1 MSCNN
6 DHVCKL
12 SCVAAGAIA
21 GAALAYCALKGCC
34 ASSAAQKKPQGAE
47 ALRAALKS
55 AEADAARL
63 EDELVAEVR
72 KTKPAPLVDA
82 IVMSGPSGVGKGTII
97 DRLMK
102 DRPGQFS
109 FCVSHT
115 SRAPRAGE
123 VDGKNYHFST
133 KEAMKA
139 MVERNEFL
147 ECCDVHGNM
156 YGTSVAALRDVQ
168 KTGAMPI
175 IEIDVQGAQKLKAA
189 QGDKLRLCFMFIEAP
204 SMEELES
211 RIVGR
216 GQESGDK
223 VQVRLSTAR
232 KEMAFVSGN
241 RHFFDNVLT
250 NVDLERS
257 LAEIQRYFAI
267 RCGV

>member
-1 MSCNN
+1 MSVNF
-6 DHVCKL
+6 HLKAL
-12 SCVAAGAIA
+12 PRA
-21 GAALAYCALKGCC
+21 AALRNAVR
-34 ASSAAQKKPQGAE
+34 ASQEDTQ
-47 ALRAALKS
+47 
-55 AEADAARL
+55 RL
-63 EDELVAEVR
+63 EDELFAEVL

-97 DRLMK
+97 NRLMQ
-102 DRPGQFS
+102 DRPGEFS

-123 VDGKNYHFST
+123 VDGKNYHFSDKDT
-133 KEAMKA
+133 MKA

-147 ECCDVHGNM
+147 ECCEVHGNM

-168 KTGAMPI
+168 ASGAMPL

-189 QGDKLRLCFMFIEAP
+189 QGDKLRLCFIFIEAP
-204 SMEELES
+204 SMDELES

-216 GQESGDK
+216 GQETGDK
-223 VQVRLSTAR
+223 VKVRLATAL
-232 KEMAFVSGN
+232 KEMEFANGN
-241 RHFFDNVLT
+241 RAFFDRVLT

-257 LAEIQRYFAI
+257 LTELQRYFAV